1 MTHCLHFIHFSD
13 RDLTP
18 FLHTK
23 PILSLYNHSIENYLR
38 SDYMENNISNQTD
51 FNDNQTGIKP
61 SNHQKYSRKWYVK
74 LTAYVLI
81 LTFVSGLTFGAG
93 YLSALIYGDR
103 LTNGIISTS
112 TQNADDQPATAQVQ
126 PILSDYTASS
136 DISAI
141 ASAVSPAIVTISSYS
156 EQTPGGIFGNSN
168 GFYGGTGSGITFKM
182 EDDELLIVTNYHVI
196 EGSNQIE
203 IIFHDGTTVAATV
216 LGYDSTND
224 LAVLSVDTK
233 MLKGKLDQIVLA
245 SFGDSEEIQIGELA
259 VAIGN
264 PLGPEY
270 ASTVT
275 AGIISAL
282 NREIY
287 INKNTSYVN
296 LIQTDAAINPGNSG
310 GALLNGKGEV
320 IGINSAKYVD
330 TGVEGIGFAI
340 PINQAKE
347 TIDTILESRSGG
359 DIAYQ
364 LADDRAF
371 LGVQVMD
378 ITTEVYN
385 STGMRFGV
393 YITDVI
399 AFSGAEEAGIQSG
412 DIIYSLDGKKVQ
424 NVQVLFDILEKA
436 KVGDTLEVG
445 IIRNDEILTLKA
457 PLYSYKN
464 IMDQQ

>member
-1 MTHCLHFIHFSD
+1 MD
-13 RDLTP
+13 
-18 FLHTK
+18 
-23 PILSLYNHSIENYLR
+23 
-38 SDYMENNISNQTD
+38 NNTSNQTH
-51 FNDNQTGIKP
+51 FEHEQTIA
-61 SNHQKYSRKWYVK
+61 NHLRYHKHTRKWYVR
-74 LTAYVLI
+74 LTAYILI

-103 LTNGIISTS
+103 LANGILNTT
-112 TQNADDQPATAQVQ
+112 TQNVVDQPSTVQIQPTVSDNKAT
-126 PILSDYTASS
+126 S

-182 EDDELLIVTNYHVI
+182 EGEELFIVTNYHVI
-196 EGSNQIE
+196 EGSNEIE
-203 IIFHDGTTVAATV
+203 VIFHEGTTVVARV
-216 LGYDSTND
+216 LGYDSNND
-224 LAVLSVDTK
+224 LAVLSIDTK
-233 MLKGKLDQIVLA
+233 LLKGKMDQIVLA
-245 SFGDSEEIQIGELA
+245 PFGDSETIQIGELA

-287 INKNTSYVN
+287 INRNTSYVN

-310 GALLNGKGEV
+310 GALLNGRGEV

-347 TIDTILESRSGG
+347 TIDIVLESRSGG

-378 ITTEVYN
+378 ITTDIYN

-399 AFSGAEEAGIQSG
+399 PFSGAQEAGIQSG
-412 DIIYSLDGKKVQ
+412 DIIYSLNGKKVQ

-436 KVGDTLEVG
+436 QVGDTLEVG
-445 IIRNDEILTLKA
+445 IIRNDEILTLNA
-457 PLYSYKN
+457 PLYSYKD

>member
-1 MTHCLHFIHFSD
+1 MD
-13 RDLTP
+13 
-18 FLHTK
+18 
-23 PILSLYNHSIENYLR
+23 
-38 SDYMENNISNQTD
+38 NNISNHLD
-51 FNDNQTGIKP
+51 SKDNQSDNQAVFKH
-61 SNHQKYSRKWYVK
+61 SSYHKHSRKWYVK
-74 LTAYVLI
+74 LTAFVLI
-81 LTFVSGLTFGAG
+81 LTFVSGLAFGAG

-103 LTNGIISTS
+103 LANGILSSS
-112 TQNADDQPATAQVQ
+112 TQNLDAQPTATQIQ
-126 PILSDYTASS
+126 PILSENTATS
-136 DISAI
+136 DISVI

-156 EQTPGGIFGNSN
+156 EQTPGGIFGNSG
-168 GFYGGTGSGITFKM
+168 GFYGGTGSGITFKV
-182 EDDELLIVTNYHVI
+182 EDDELFIVTNYHVI

-203 IIFHDGTTVAATV
+203 VIFHDGTTVAATV
-216 LGYDSTND
+216 LGFDSNND

-233 MLKGKLDQIVLA
+233 LLKGKMDQIVLA
-245 SFGDSEEIQIGELA
+245 SFGDSENIQIGELA

-347 TIDTILESRSGG
+347 TIGTILDSRSGG

-399 AFSGAEEAGIQSG
+399 AYSGAKEAGIQSG
-412 DIIYSLDGKKVQ
+412 DIIYSLNGKKVQ
-424 NVQVLFDILEKA
+424 NVQILFDILDKA

-457 PLYSYKN
+457 PLYSYKE

>member
-1 MTHCLHFIHFSD
+1 MD
-13 RDLTP
+13 
-18 FLHTK
+18 
-23 PILSLYNHSIENYLR
+23 
-38 SDYMENNISNQTD
+38 NNISNHLDSKGDQTD
-51 FNDNQTGIKP
+51 YQSVVKH
-61 SNHQKYSRKWYVK
+61 SSYHKHSRKWYVK
-74 LTAYVLI
+74 LTAFVLI
-81 LTFVSGLTFGAG
+81 LTFVSGLAFGAG

-103 LTNGIISTS
+103 LANGILNSS
-112 TQNADDQPATAQVQ
+112 TQNSDAQPTTTQIQ
-126 PILSDYTASS
+126 PILSENTTTS
-136 DISAI
+136 DISVI

-156 EQTPGGIFGNSN
+156 EQTPGGIFGNSG
-168 GFYGGTGSGITFKM
+168 GFYGGTGSGITFKV
-182 EDDELLIVTNYHVI
+182 EDDELFIVTNYHVI

-203 IIFHDGTTVAATV
+203 VIFHDGTTVAATV
-216 LGYDSTND
+216 LGFDSNND

-233 MLKGKLDQIVLA
+233 LLKGKMDQIVLA
-245 SFGDSEEIQIGELA
+245 SFGDSENIQIGELA

-347 TIDTILESRSGG
+347 TIGTILDSRSGG

-399 AFSGAEEAGIQSG
+399 AYSGAKEAGIQSG
-412 DIIYSLDGKKVQ
+412 DIIYSLNGKKVQ
-424 NVQVLFDILEKA
+424 NVQILFDILDKA

-457 PLYSYKN
+457 PLYSYKE

>member
-1 MTHCLHFIHFSD
+1 MD
-13 RDLTP
+13 
-18 FLHTK
+18 
-23 PILSLYNHSIENYLR
+23 
-38 SDYMENNISNQTD
+38 NNISNHLDLKDGQED
-51 FNDNQTGIKP
+51 IKH
-61 SNHQKYSRKWYVK
+61 SSHYKHSRKWYVK

-103 LTNGIISTS
+103 LANGILSSS
-112 TQNADDQPATAQVQ
+112 TQNSDTQPTATQIQ
-126 PILSDYTASS
+126 PLSDNTATS

-156 EQTPGGIFGNSN
+156 EQTPGGIFGNSG
-168 GFYGGTGSGITFKM
+168 GFYGGTGSGITFKV
-182 EDDELLIVTNYHVI
+182 EDDELFIVTNYHVV
-196 EGSNQIE
+196 EGSNEIE
-203 IIFHDGTTVAATV
+203 VIFHDGTTVAAKV
-216 LGYDSTND
+216 LGFDSNND

-233 MLKGKLDQIVLA
+233 LLKDKVDQIVLA
-245 SFGDSEEIQIGELA
+245 SFGDSENIRIGELA

-347 TIDTILESRSGG
+347 TIGTILDSRSGG

-378 ITTEVYN
+378 ITTDVYN
-385 STGMRFGV
+385 NTGMRFGV

-399 AFSGAEEAGIQSG
+399 AFSGAKEAGIQSG
-412 DIIYSLDGKKVQ
+412 DIIYSLNGKKVQ
-424 NVQVLFDILEKA
+424 NVQVLFDILEKTR
-436 KVGDTLEVG
+436 VGDTLEVG
-445 IIRNDEILTLKA
+445 IIRNDEILTIKA
-457 PLYSYKN
+457 PLYSYKDV
-464 IMDQQ
+464 MDQQ

>member
-1 MTHCLHFIHFSD
+1 MD
-13 RDLTP
+13 
-18 FLHTK
+18 
-23 PILSLYNHSIENYLR
+23 
-38 SDYMENNISNQTD
+38 NNISSQTDLNENQTVAKHSK
-51 FNDNQTGIKP
+51 G
-61 SNHQKYSRKWYVK
+61 QKYSRKWYVK

-103 LTNGIISTS
+103 LANGILSST
-112 TQNADDQPATAQVQ
+112 TQYADDLPSSAQIHPV
-126 PILSDYTASS
+126 LSDYTAGS

-168 GFYGGTGSGITFKM
+168 GFYGGTGSGITFEM
-182 EDDELLIVTNYHVI
+182 EGEELLIVTNYHVV
-196 EGSNQIE
+196 EGSNNLE
-203 IIFHDGTTVAATV
+203 VIFHDGTTVTATI
-216 LGYDSTND
+216 LGYDSNND

-233 MLKGKLDQIVLA
+233 MLKGKMDQIVLA
-245 SFGDSEEIQIGELA
+245 SFGDSKNIRIGELA

-347 TIDTILESRSGG
+347 TIGTILESRSGG

-378 ITTEVYN
+378 ITTDIYN

-399 AFSGAEEAGIQSG
+399 AFSGAQEAGIQSG
-412 DIIYSLDGKKVQ
+412 DIIYSLNGKKVQ
-424 NVQVLFDILEKA
+424 NVQVLFDILAKT

-457 PLYSYKN
+457 PLYSYKV